1 MTAPI
6 TYPKIVITLSDD
18 STLTWQDTEVIE
30 ADVVEEMHPISAILP
45 LSVLNVKVYDANND
59 FSIFDENETLA
70 ERQTIM
76 LYEIIDGTEYFLG
89 KYYLDDWD
97 SPTAQT
103 LQLRAVDIIGVID
116 TTDFDGYFWDTL
128 TDLEDILDIVLAG
141 IDVTYDLAATLQDV
155 QLKGYIKQGSVREAL
170 HQVCFAASAA
180 VVTARSENIEIIE
193 APTPYS
199 DAWHQLDIGVN
210 DKFMDQPT
218 KLKPL
223 VTGIVLVSHTYERKE
238 DLEIIY
244 EDVLEPGTYKIIFDE
259 PAEIISISGATYSNY
274 VVIGA
279 EDGSAVGTEDGLMIA
294 AFANYEFGPNSLT
307 VTVLDPGGTVTIQ
320 GYVYRDNKREHSFSE
335 ELVSFVK
342 DNVLKIQDATLV
354 GPHNADAVLARLR
367 DYYRG
372 RYTHEMKLVPMT
384 GESVYGEGVYGE
396 GVYGWSTVGV
406 RIGQMVSIASLQ
418 GPYMRAVLEK
428 SNLNLTG
435 GFLVTMTAV
444 GVKSSS

>member
-1 MTAPI
+1 MAN

-45 LSVLNVKVYDANND
+45 ISVLNLKIYDADND

-76 LYEIIDGTEYFLG
+76 LYENIGGTEHFLG
-89 KYYLDDWD
+89 KYYLDDWNVPD
-97 SPTAQT
+97 EQT

-170 HQVCFAASAA
+170 HQVCFAAGAA

-238 DLEIIY
+238 DLETVY
-244 EDVLEPGTYKIIFDE
+244 EDDLEPGTYKIIFDN
-259 PAEIISISGATYSNY
+259 PVDVTSISGALYNDY
-274 VVIGA
+274 VVIGT
-279 EDGSAVGTEDGLMIA
+279 EDGAAIGTEDGLMIA
-294 AFANYEFGPNSLT
+294 AYADYAFGPNSITLT
-307 VTVLDPGGTVTIQ
+307 VPEPGGTVTIE

-335 ELVSFVK
+335 DLVSFVK
-342 DNVLKIQDATLV
+342 ENVLKIPDATLV
-354 GPHNADAVLARLR
+354 GTQNAATVLARLR

-384 GESVYGEGVYGE
+384 GDLYGEGVYGE